1 MAGDY
6 VIARGKALEVPF
18 SGPRKP
24 IMTHPLLR
32 YSLGASMGALALL
45 AAWLPQAARAGEDI
59 VMAPHRAVYEMSLA
73 TARGGTGVTAV
84 TGRMVYE
91 LTGSACEGY
100 TQNMRFV
107 TQMVNQGGTTML
119 TDLRSTS
126 WEEGNGK
133 RFRFNSSQYRDEK
146 ALSLSSRVYFPVQH
160 SIALISAARVGKV
173 SFRADLYDGSEKGEK
188 VYDTVSVIG
197 ARRAPGSNRKLPPVK
212 NTEQLDQLAAWPV
225 SIAYFEPGSDKKDAV
240 PVYELSFLFFENG
253 VSRKLFIDYGEFDPG
268 RDQGD
273 RLPSAKQVRAEVGRA
288 PRRWRW
294 VTRPRTLTLQRI
306 SARLPAPPLRR
317 SHRLRWRRS
326 RRLRHPHGPAGGRRA
341 RARAPGRG
349 RDRVGKE
356 YHRRGRGRRRRCAST
371 VGRSRPLL
379 SSLSS

>member
-1 MAGDY
+1 
-6 VIARGKALEVPF
+6 
-18 SGPRKP
+18 
-24 IMTHPLLR
+24 MTHPLLR

-45 AAWLPQAARAGEDI
+45 AAWQPQAARAGEDI

-146 ALSLSSRVYFPVQH
+146 ATEITAGDAARATTADDVKVELTKPAKKDLSLSSRVYFPVQH

-188 VYDTVSVIG
+188 VYDTVSIIG
-197 ARRAPGSNRKLPPVK
+197 ARRAPGSNQKLPPVK
-212 NTEQLDQLAAWPV
+212 NAEQLDQLAAWPV

-253 VSRKLFIDYGEFDPG
+253 VSRKLFIDYGEFAI
-268 RDQGD
+268 QGEIKD
-273 RLPSAKQVRAEVGRA
+273 IVFHPPSKCE
-288 PRRWRW
+288 P
-294 VTRPRTLTLQRI
+294 
-306 SARLPAPPLRR
+306 
-317 SHRLRWRRS
+317 
-326 RRLRHPHGPAGGRRA
+326 
-341 RARAPGRG
+341 
-349 RDRVGKE
+349 K
-356 YHRRGRGRRRRCAST
+356 
-371 VGRSRPLL
+371 
-379 SSLSS
+379 

>member
-1 MAGDY
+1 
-6 VIARGKALEVPF
+6 
-18 SGPRKP
+18 
-24 IMTHPLLR
+24 MTHPLLR

-45 AAWLPQAARAGEDI
+45 AAWQPQAARAGEDI

-146 ALSLSSRVYFPVQH
+146 ATEVTAGDAARANTADDVKVELTKPAKKDLSLSSRVYFPVQH

-253 VSRKLFIDYGEFDPG
+253 VSRKLFIDYGEFAI
-268 RDQGD
+268 QGEIKEIIFHP
-273 RLPSAKQVRAEVGRA
+273 PSKCEAK
-288 PRRWRW
+288 
-294 VTRPRTLTLQRI
+294 
-306 SARLPAPPLRR
+306 
-317 SHRLRWRRS
+317 
-326 RRLRHPHGPAGGRRA
+326 
-341 RARAPGRG
+341 
-349 RDRVGKE
+349 
-356 YHRRGRGRRRRCAST
+356 
-371 VGRSRPLL
+371 
-379 SSLSS
+379 